1 VRAVGLALCIIVQAN
16 AQLLDFKNAVIV
28 LPVHARVP
36 LHKAAQML
44 AEEIEKRTQ
53 LRLTTVAADP
63 GEGAAFVLRLGSSGP
78 AEGFGFVSS
87 NPGERP
93 VATIMGNDDR
103 GVVFGTGYLLRQL
116 HMGRQRLELDS
127 SRQMSTAPTVS
138 IRGHQLGYRP
148 KTNSYD
154 GWTVPLWEQYI
165 RELAIFGTNTIEL
178 IPPRSD
184 DAKDSPHFPLPPL
197 EMMVEQSRIA
207 AEYGLNVSIW
217 YPAMDRDYS
226 NPEIVEFAIKEWA
239 EVFRRLPRIDA
250 VFVPGGDPG
259 HTEPKY
265 LLALLEKQT
274 ASLHRYHP
282 KAQMWVS
289 PQSFSKE
296 WMAEFYGLLKAE
308 PAWLSGVVYGPQTM
322 YSLPEVRAAVPAR
335 YPIRFYPDITHSMH
349 SQFPVPDWDAAY
361 ALTEGRE
368 GINPR
373 PLGEASIFRRY
384 RPYTAGFVTY
394 SEGCNDDVNKMI
406 WSTLGWN
413 PDADIKT
420 ILTEYGRLFVSDE
433 WADQF
438 AVGLLGLERNWSG
451 PLLHNDGVAKTLE
464 QFQELERE
472 ATPQMRLSWRFQQA
486 LYRAYYDG
494 FLRARLIAE
503 TDQEENALA
512 ELRRGNIAAAEAV
525 LDFDVRTDKVRELRA
540 RVFELAEAL
549 FQSIRMQL
557 SVKRYKA
564 IAIDRGA
571 NLDAIDRDLNDR
583 VWLKSHIH
591 NVSEILNWTNPGE
604 GGFYDDLGNAG
615 RQPHLVPGESTLIGF
630 ADRRPDQGSRV
641 SWFNDAESLFDEPLR
656 MRYSGLDPQA
666 RYKVR
671 VVYGGDMVKVPVRLA
686 ANGNIEIHPYLP
698 KPNPPAP
705 LEFDIPGEATRGGTL
720 MLEWT
725 RPPGLGGNGRGCQV
739 AEVWLIKSA
748 K

>member
-1 VRAVGLALCIIVQAN
+1 VWLALCIIVQVS

-28 LPVHARVP
+28 LPEGASVP
-36 LHKAAQML
+36 QRKAAAML

-53 LRLTTVAADP
+53 LRLRTVSARPADGP
-63 GEGAAFVLRLGSSGP
+63 AFVLRSGGAGKP
-78 AEGFGFVSS
+78 EGFGFVSS
-87 NPGERP
+87 NPGETP
-93 VATIMGNDDR
+93 LATVTGNDDS
-103 GVVFGTGYLLRQL
+103 GFVFGTGYLLRQL

-127 SRQMSTAPTVS
+127 SRHISTAPVVP

-154 GWTVPLWEQYI
+154 GWTVPLWEQYV

-184 DAKDSPHFPLPPL
+184 DAKDSPHFPLPPI
-197 EMMVEQSRIA
+197 EMMVEMSRIA
-207 AEYGLNVSIW
+207 SEYGLSVSIW

-226 NPEIVEFAIKEWA
+226 NPETVEFALKEWA

-265 LLALLEKQT
+265 LMALLEKQT

-282 KAQMWVS
+282 RAQMWVS

-296 WMAEFYGLLKAE
+296 WIEQFYVILKTE

-335 YPIRFYPDITHSMH
+335 YPIRFYPDITHSVH

-373 PLGEASIFRRY
+373 PLGEAAIFRKY
-384 RPYTAGFVTY
+384 LPYTVGFVTY
-394 SEGCNDDVNKMI
+394 SEGCNDDVNKMV
-406 WSTLGWN
+406 WSGLGWN
-413 PDADIKT
+413 PDADVQT
-420 ILTEYGRLFVSDE
+420 ILTEYGRLFIGDE
-433 WADQF
+433 WANQF
-438 AVGLLGLERNWSG
+438 ADGLLGLERNWKG
-451 PLLHNDGVAKTLE
+451 PLMHNTGVDRTLQ
-464 QFQELERE
+464 QFQDMERQ

-503 TDQEENALA
+503 TDQEEQALA
-512 ELRRGNIAAAEAV
+512 ELRHGNIAAAEKV
-525 LDFDVRTDKVRELRA
+525 LDADVRTEQIRDLRA
-540 RVFELAEAL
+540 GVFELAEAL

-564 IAIDRGA
+564 ISIDRGA
-571 NLDAIDRDLNDR
+571 NLDAIDYDLNDR
-583 VWLKSHIH
+583 VWMKNHLQDV
-591 NVSEILNWTNPGE
+591 NEIVNWTNAGE
-604 GGFYDDLGNAG
+604 GGFYDDLGNAD
-615 RQPHLVPGESTLIGF
+615 RQPHLVQGDSTLIGF

-656 MRYSGLDPQA
+656 MRYTGLDAQA
-666 RYKVR
+666 HYKVR
-671 VVYGGDMVKVPVRLA
+671 VVYGGDMLKVPIRLT
-686 ANGNIEIHPYLP
+686 ANGNIEIHPYRP

-705 LEFDIPGEATRGGTL
+705 LEFDIPFEATRGGTL
-720 MLEWT
+720 TLEWT

-739 AEVWLIKSA
+739 AEVWLIKSRP
-748 K
+748 

>member
-1 VRAVGLALCIIVQAN
+1 VQAS

-28 LPVHARVP
+28 LPEGATVP
-36 LHKAAQML
+36 IHKSAQML

-53 LRLTTVAADP
+53 LRLKTVTADSGDGP
-63 GEGAAFVLRLGSSGP
+63 ALVLRLAAGGKP
-78 AEGFGFVSS
+78 EGFGFVSS

-93 VATIMGNDDR
+93 VATVTGNDDR
-103 GVVFGTGYLLRQL
+103 GFVFGTGYLLRQL
-116 HMGRQRLELDS
+116 HMSRQRLELDS
-127 SRQMSTAPTVS
+127 SRHITTAPVVP

-154 GWTVPLWEQYI
+154 GWTVPMWEQYI

-184 DAKDSPHFPLPPL
+184 DARDSPHFPLPPL

-207 AEYGLNVSIW
+207 AEYGLGVSIW
-217 YPAMDRDYS
+217 YPAMDRDYA
-226 NPEIVEFAIKEWA
+226 NPETVELALKEWA

-265 LLALLEKQT
+265 LMALLEKQT
-274 ASLHRYHP
+274 VSLHRYHP
-282 KAQMWVS
+282 RAQMWVS

-308 PAWLSGVVYGPQTM
+308 PAWLLGVVYGPQTM
-322 YSLPEVRAAVPAR
+322 DTLPVVRAAVPAR

-373 PLGEASIFRRY
+373 PLGEAAIFQKF
-384 RPYTAGFVTY
+384 RPFTAGFVTY
-394 SEGCNDDVNKMI
+394 SEGCNDDVNKI
-406 WSTLGWN
+406 VWSSLGWN

-420 ILTEYGRLFVSDE
+420 VLTEYGRLFIGDE
-433 WADQF
+433 WADRF
-438 AVGLLGLERNWSG
+438 AEGLLGLERNWKG
-451 PLLHNDGVAKTLE
+451 PLIRNTGVDEALA
-464 QFQELERE
+464 QFEEMERQ

-503 TDQEENALA
+503 TAQEEKALA
-512 ELRRGNIAAAEAV
+512 ELRQGNVAAAEAV
-525 LDFDVRTDKVRELRA
+525 LDSDVRTERIRGLRA

-583 VWLKSHIH
+583 VWLKTHIH
-591 NVSEILNWTNPGE
+591 DADWTNPGE
-604 GGFYDDLGNAG
+604 GGYYDDLGNAD
-615 RQPHLVPGESTLIGF
+615 RQPHLVPSESTLTTF
-630 ADRRPDQGSRV
+630 ADRRPDQGSRM
-641 SWFNDAESLFDEPLR
+641 SWYSAAEALFDEPLR
-656 MRYSGLDPQA
+656 MRYTGLDPNA
-666 RYKVR
+666 HYKVR
-671 VVYGGDMVKVPVRLA
+671 VVYGGDMLKVPVRLA
-686 ANGNIEIHPYLP
+686 ANGNIEIHPYIP
-698 KPNPPAP
+698 KPNPTAP
-705 LEFDIPGEATRGGTL
+705 LEFDVPGEATRSGELT
-720 MLEWT
+720 LEWT
-725 RPPGLGGNGRGCQV
+725 RPAGLGGNGRGCDV
-739 AEVWLIKSA
+739 AEVWLIKSV